1 MTVSFHKFGEY
12 FPGTGDVKDKV
23 CCAHVPVLYRPALTL
38 RAPQGA
44 DKGDNYTV
52 NVPLNDGMDDASYR
66 LILYY
71 NINEIVLF
79 IILS

>member
-1 MTVSFHKFGEY
+1 M
-12 FPGTGDVKDKV
+12 
-23 CCAHVPVLYRPALTL
+23 PVLYRPALTL